1 MKRYMIVYES
11 FDTRSNFL
19 KINIDSNWPEEV
31 KENFKNNQHKVV
43 DSLIAEY
50 GQTNFDQK
58 YKNFLDIG
66 AESTSVISY
75 HNIFFRECKSA
86 FVIGSYYPALTG
98 ACALGERILN
108 HLVLNLRDYFKN
120 TVSYK
125 KVHNKD
131 SFDNWDLAI
140 ETLVE
145 WDILVEGVPQLFK
158 DLLEIRNASIHFGSN
173 LENDSRVPSLA
184 ALTLIKNIILEQF
197 GSRPG
202 GNRNWFII
210 DAPGYS
216 FIKKE
221 CEELPFI
228 KEFYIPSAI
237 LLGPYHRIDTNDNTH
252 RFYDKEIY
260 EDREISDEEFIYLL
274 KNFRSKELE

>member
-1 MKRYMIVYES
+1 MIVYES
-11 FDTRSNFL
+11 FDTRSNYL
-19 KINIDSNWPEEV
+19 KIDIGDDWPEEL
-31 KENFKNNQHKVV
+31 KENFKNGQQEVV
-43 DSLIAEY
+43 NSLVYEY

-58 YKNFLDIG
+58 YQNFLDIG
-66 AESTSVISY
+66 AELTSVISY

-108 HLVLNLRDYFKN
+108 HLVLNLRDYYRN

-125 KVHNKD
+125 KVYNKD

-140 ETLVE
+140 DTLVE
-145 WDILVEGVPQLFK
+145 WDVLLEGVPQLFK
-158 DLLEIRNASIHFGSN
+158 DLLEIRNTSIHFGSN
-173 LENDSRVPSLA
+173 LENDSRAPSLE

-210 DAPGYS
+210 NAPGYS

-221 CEELPFI
+221 CEEIPFI

-237 LLGPYHRIDTNDNTH
+237 LLGPYHRIDTSDNKH
-252 RFYDKEIY
+252 RFLDQEIY
-260 EDREISDEEFIYLL
+260 EDREISDEDFICLL
-274 KNFRSKELE
+274 RNFKSKILD